1 MYRLSSLSAWYN
13 GMSFPSLAE
22 AKAKAD
28 IAAAGGN
35 QCDVFRDIDRD
46 TFQAVYSGKSGHL
59 PAIVGTYDKGI

>member
-1 MYRLSSLSAWYN
+1 
-13 GMSFPSLAE
+13 MSFPSLAE